1 MFSIFTIL
9 FLQKCSTLDV
19 SHGSLN
25 EKHMFRCLINAE
37 LLLMGW
43 WFQIVFRCWFS
54 EFHHFVREQLLTSVN
69 TIVIPS
75 SPFHVFSSGWEK
87 HPVLPL
93 AARHTI
99 TILGDGDFITFD
111 VVTHIRY
118 FSLLWEITFYMN
130 QTFIL
135 FYFDYFNLINVM

>member
-1 MFSIFTIL
+1 MFFICTIL

-19 SHGSLN
+19 SHGSFN

-37 LLLMGW
+37 LLLMGL
-43 WFQIVFRCWFS
+43 WFQIVFLCWFS
-54 EFHHFVREQLLTSVN
+54 EFYHFVREQPLTSVN

-87 HPVLPL
+87 YPALLV

-99 TILGDGDFITFD
+99 TILGDGNFITFD
-111 VVTHIRY
+111 IVTHIRY
-118 FSLLWEITFYMN
+118 FALRNYILYESDIYT
-130 QTFIL
+130 IL
-135 FYFDYFNLINVM
+135 F